1 MPKKISHSDISLY
14 LMPLYR
20 SLSKSCEVCNKKLN
34 SRIKMIVFN
43 EYYTPIGFSCKY
55 CNSIYVEND
64 VLIGVGNPDKVDIYG
79 ET

>member
-14 LMPLYR
+14 LMPMYR
-20 SLSKSCEVCNKKLN
+20 SSSKSCKVCNKKLN

-43 EYYTPIGFSCKY
+43 EKYMPIGFSCKY
-55 CNSIYVEND
+55 CHSIYVEND
-64 VLIGVGNPDKVDIYG
+64 ILIGVGNPDKVDIHG